1 MFRLLKNA
9 FEKETQH
16 QFAQIHSRFFF
27 AGKGAKKKTLLRSY
41 WEKESAKRIFRPL
54 RRATK
59 APRLGWRRLPKKA
72 GENFL
77 LFYSADAFIS
87 SPEPF

>member
-1 MFRLLKNA
+1 MPLIKRTEQKLKISTA
-9 FEKETQH
+9 AVER
-16 QFAQIHSRFFF
+16 QINHLKWGLSNI
-27 AGKGAKKKTLLRSY
+27 RSGMRG
-41 WEKESAKRIFRPL
+41 SADRGAKRIFRPL

-87 SPEPF
+87 GPEPF